1 MLLTKEKVIGF
12 FFFRL
17 KCCLLQGGFCSF
29 VKIVCPLV
37 VFGEVNLNFMQNFVL
52 PKSGQTASIGLLGPE
67 HLAQTQAL
75 LAETREA
82 LPDAEKMFVLPQ
94 PQAYF
99 EKLLARRN
107 GGLLGI
113 MAGGKVVAQMAVMG
127 SLTLDEAVERNAITR
142 NDVYFHHALP
152 NEVVVVAKSMAVHP
166 DWRGNGF
173 APILLKAAL
182 ELPMSRAADH
192 MFAQASVD
200 NMRSWAMFLRSG
212 FGVVAAAVDPNDGKP
227 RFVLQRPTLGFGLRE
242 APSVEGVSPT
252 ASFAAMMRLTSRE
265 ALIGCLPVN
274 GVGYE
279 LSFFA
284 SEVSAAAWSEGEQTL
299 FGGAAG

>member
-1 MLLTKEKVIGF
+1 MVSGFRKAGVCAVIAF
-12 FFFRL
+12 D
-17 KCCLLQGGFCSF
+17 
-29 VKIVCPLV
+29 
-37 VFGEVNLNFMQNFVL
+37 EVNHNSMQPIVL
-52 PKSGQTASIGLLGPE
+52 PKSGQTASLGLLGPE
-67 HLAQTQAL
+67 HLDQTQLL

-82 LPDAEKMFVLPQ
+82 LSDAEKMFVLPQ

-107 GGLLGI
+107 GAMLGVTVGERVI
-113 MAGGKVVAQMAVMG
+113 AQMAVMG
-127 SLTLDEAVERNAITR
+127 SLTLDEAIERNAITR

-152 NEVVVVAKSMAVHP
+152 NDVVAVAKSVAVHP
-166 DWRGNGF
+166 GWRGNGL
-173 APILLKAAL
+173 AEVMLKAAL
-182 ELPMSRAADH
+182 DLPMSRAADH

-200 NMRSWAMFLRSG
+200 NMRSWAMFLRFG
-212 FGVVAAAVDPNDGKP
+212 FGVVAAAVDPNDLKP

-265 ALIGCLPVN
+265 ALIGQIPS
-274 GVGYE
+274 GGIGYG

-284 SEVSAAAWSEGEQTL
+284 SEISAAAWSDEGQQL
-299 FGGAAG
+299 FVGAAG